1 MALRICL
8 RWGCVVLMLY
18 PHETMHY
25 IARMKYSLIFSTVF
39 LVLFLSAGCG
49 QRSDGDNRPLVVVS
63 IQPVAHWVNAVGG
76 DEVRVITLLPSN
88 ANPHTFELLPRQ
100 IEDAA
105 NARLLLTI
113 GAGLEPWADKLAQNM
128 KSDNAVRLAL
138 SDGEKLLQD
147 SHEHHHGHDHGHV
160 HEFGNPHLWLD
171 PLFAIRS
178 VEKIRDELSRL
189 YPDREARFRESADR
203 YIDSLKQLDAHIG
216 TVTEQWT
223 QRRFIADHSS
233 WVYFAER
240 YGLRE
245 AGAIEKQPGREISA
259 RELAGLIR
267 SMKASGITA
276 IFADMRSN
284 ARGVELLAEESGARI
299 AFLDPLGGALTSAS
313 YITLMRENVAAMD
326 SIMR

>member
-1 MALRICL
+1 
-8 RWGCVVLMLY
+8 
-18 PHETMHY
+18 
-25 IARMKYSLIFSTVF
+25 MKYALTFSIIFFVSL
-39 LVLFLSAGCG
+39 LSAGCG
-49 QRSDGDNRPLVVVS
+49 KRSDGDDRPLVVAS
-63 IQPVAHWVNAVGG
+63 IQPLAQWVQAVGG
-76 DEVRVITLLPSN
+76 DEIRVTTLLPSN
-88 ANPHTFELLPRQ
+88 ANPHTYELLPRQ
-100 IEDAA
+100 IEGAA

-138 SDGEKLLQD
+138 SDGETLLQD
-147 SHEHHHGHDHGHV
+147 SHEHHDHGHDHGHV

-178 VEKIRDELSRL
+178 VEKIRDALSLL
-189 YPDREARFRESADR
+189 YPDREQRFRQHADQ
-203 YIDSLKQLDAHIG
+203 YIDSLKHLHTHIE
-216 TVTEQWT
+216 TVAAGWS

-245 AGAIEKQPGREISA
+245 AGAIERQPGREISA

-267 SMKASGITA
+267 TMKASGIKA
-276 IFADMRSN
+276 IFADIRSN

-313 YITLMRENVAAMD
+313 YITLMRENVTAMD
-326 SIMR
+326 AIMK